1 MVDPI
6 CIFSICSAMIF
17 HTVLMIP
24 LICLSMM
31 YLVLF
36 YACVLLDVV
45 LDVDVSDRVVLA
57 LCTMYAL

>member
-1 MVDPI
+1 
-6 CIFSICSAMIF
+6 
-17 HTVLMIP
+17 
-24 LICLSMM
+24 MM

>member
-1 MVDPI
+1 
-6 CIFSICSAMIF
+6 MIF